1 MFGYEVLF
9 VHGAWEGPW
18 AFSPWSAYLA
28 EGGWAV
34 RSLTLP
40 GHGPGDE
47 AGRYGLGDYVEAL
60 EEGVWDPG
68 RTVLVGHSLGGWLIL
83 KYLEEHQVAAS
94 VLLAPVPESGFPPRT
109 QRALFQLAPWDTA
122 ACLLLGRPPVLTK
135 TDLVRRTTF
144 LPDTPEEVVQRFM
157 ERCVAE
163 SPRVIRAI
171 SLMRWAPL
179 ARHRIRGRRLR
190 ALQKGRPHLLLAAER
205 DFFFLPEEFTST
217 AALLGADTWMLKGSP
232 HGFPVLDEDRSII
245 GGVEGWLR
253 HHLASE
259 AEGPL
264 KA

>member
-1 MFGYEVLF
+1 MFGYELLF

-40 GHGPGDE
+40 GHGSGDE
-47 AGRYGLGDYVEAL
+47 AGRYGLGDYLEAL

-94 VLLAPVPESGFPPRT
+94 VLLAPVPAEGLPPRT
-109 QRALFQLAPWDTA
+109 QRALFELAPWDTA
-122 ACLLLGRPPVLTK
+122 ACLLLGRPPVLTRRE
-135 TDLVRRTTF
+135 LVRRTTF

-163 SPRVIRAI
+163 SPRVIRAL

-179 ARHRIRGRRLR
+179 ASHRIRRRRLR
-190 ALQKGRPHLLLAAER
+190 ALQEGRPHLLLAAER
-205 DFFFLPEEFTST
+205 DFFFLPGELAST
-217 AALLGADTWMLKGSP
+217 AALLGAETWMLKGSP
-232 HGFPVLDEDRSII
+232 HGFPVLDEDRAIV
-245 GGVEGWLR
+245 GGMEAWLR
-253 HHLASE
+253 RCLAPE
-259 AEGPL
+259 AKGSASP
-264 KA
+264 